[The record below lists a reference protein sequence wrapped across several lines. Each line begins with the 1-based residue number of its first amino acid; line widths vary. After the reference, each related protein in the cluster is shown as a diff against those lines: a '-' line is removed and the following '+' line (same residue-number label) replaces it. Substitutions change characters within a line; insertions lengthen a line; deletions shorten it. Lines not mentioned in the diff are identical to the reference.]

1 MTPGLGQTFFL
12 IVQRDLKLSFRRIGE
27 LANPLL
33 FFVIVT
39 TMFPL
44 ALSPELSL
52 LRDISAGVLWVAAL
66 LSSLLSLDALFRTDS
81 DDGSLEQLVLSPAPL
96 TIIVLGKT
104 CAHWLVSGLPLVL
117 IAPVVASA
125 FSVPNEAMTAI
136 MLSLLLGTPTL
147 SLIGSVGAALTI
159 GLQRGRVLLALLV
172 LPLSIPVLIFGA
184 RATDLA
190 IAGEAVRG
198 PLLLLGALL
207 AGAVS
212 LTPLASAAAVRIS
225 LD

>member
-1 MTPGLGQTFFL
+1 MNPGLGQTFFL
-12 IVQRDLKLSFRRIGE
+12 IIQRDLKLSFRRIGE

-39 TMFPL
+39 TLFPL
-44 ALSPELSL
+44 ALSPDLSL

-104 CAHWLVSGLPLVL
+104 CAHWLVSGFPLVL
-117 IAPVVASA
+117 IAPLVASA
-125 FSVPNEAMTAI
+125 FNVPNEAMIAI

-159 GLQRGRVLLALLV
+159 GLQRGSVLLALLV

-198 PLLLLGALL
+198 PMLLLGALL
-207 AGAVS
+207 AGAIS

-225 LD
+225 LN

>member
-12 IVQRDLKLSFRRIGE
+12 IIQRDLKLSFRRVGE

-39 TMFPL
+39 TLFPL
-44 ALSPELSL
+44 ALSPDMSL

-96 TIIVLGKT
+96 TILVLGKT
-104 CAHWLVSGLPLVL
+104 CAHWLVSGFPLML

-125 FSVPNEAMTAI
+125 FNVPNEAMGAI

-159 GLQRGRVLLALLV
+159 GLQRGSVLLALLV

-207 AGAVS
+207 AGAIS

>member
-1 MTPGLGQTFFL
+1 MTPGLSQTFLL
-12 IVQRDLKLSFRRIGE
+12 ILKRDLKLAFRRVGE

-44 ALSPELSL
+44 ALSPDMSL

-96 TIIVLGKT
+96 TILVLGKT
-104 CAHWLVSGLPLVL
+104 CAHWLISGLPLVL
-117 IAPVVASA
+117 LAPVVASA
-125 FSVPNEAMTAI
+125 FNVPADALAAVMV
-136 MLSLLLGTPTL
+136 SLLLGTPTL
-147 SLIGSVGAALTI
+147 SLIGCVGAALTI
-159 GLQRGRVLLALLV
+159 GLKRGSVLLALLV
-172 LPLSIPVLIFGA
+172 LPLSVPVLIFGA

-190 IAGEAVRG
+190 IAGETIKG
-198 PLLLLGALL
+198 PMFLLGALL
-207 AGAVS
+207 AGAIS

>member
-1 MTPGLGQTFFL
+1 
-12 IVQRDLKLSFRRIGE
+12 
-27 LANPLL
+27 
-33 FFVIVT
+33 
-39 TMFPL
+39 
-44 ALSPELSL
+44 LSPELSL

-159 GLQRGRVLLALLV
+159 GLQRGSVLLALLV